1 MGSSTTPHTPDA
13 QTTPGALGES
23 PIVDLETVQAKAPV
37 SQLLAAPPR
46 QRWTRAP
53 ILVWSFAAWGVLVI
67 ILAIVAPLLPLAN
80 PDQPDYSVISAAP
93 DAAHLL
99 GTDEYGRDILSR
111 LIWGAQASLQVGF
124 VAVVLGLTVGLLLGM
139 LAGYYRGWVD
149 TIISLLVDVVLAF
162 PALIFIIVLVA
173 IRGPSK
179 EILVVGL
186 GVVMVPTFTRLA
198 RANTLVWAKRDFVVA
213 ATVLGS
219 RRSRTLFRE
228 IFPNVLPG
236 LLAYAF
242 TVVAVVMVAE
252 GSLSFLGFGIQP
264 PEVSWGTMI
273 AGGRGSLYNAPWI
286 VGFPALALLLTV
298 LSFNFFGDY
307 LRSRT
312 AGRTEVTL

>member
-1 MGSSTTPHTPDA
+1 MADPSTITEAAPPED
-13 QTTPGALGES
+13 
-23 PIVDLETVQAKAPV
+23 APV
-37 SQLLAAPPR
+37 SPPPAPAARPA
-46 QRWTRAP
+46 WTRAP
-53 ILVWSFAAWGVLVI
+53 ILAWTFAAWGVLVI
-67 ILAIVAPLLPLAN
+67 VLAVLAPVLPLAA
-80 PDQPDYSVISAAP
+80 PDLPDYTAVSQAP
-93 DAAHLL
+93 GGAHLL

-124 VAVVLGLTVGLLLGM
+124 VSVVLGLTVGLVLGM

-149 TIISLLVDVVLAF
+149 TVISLVVDVVLAF

-179 EILVVGL
+179 EILVIGL

-198 RANTLVWAKRDFVVA
+198 RANTLVWSKREFVAA

-228 IFPNVLPG
+228 VFPNVLPG

-264 PEVSWGTMI
+264 PEASWGTMI

-307 LRSRT
+307 LRGRT